1 MITIATIIFYTTTV
15 KKKSKLW
22 EERNVS
28 TTTYTNITL
37 HMIPDTNFYIQR
49 TTAQL
54 QARPRQYSK
63 LTEERKK
70 KKRIKPLNWPKR
82 KAAMNNQKLRPGK
95 LSPNYATV
103 WVAMGQ
109 REGTVFPFCSKFFF
123 ETFFV
128 HILMYVICC

>member
-1 MITIATIIFYTTTV
+1 
-15 KKKSKLW
+15 
-22 EERNVS
+22 
-28 TTTYTNITL
+28 
-37 HMIPDTNFYIQR
+37 MIPDTNFYIQR

-70 KKRIKPLNWPKR
+70 KRIKPLNGPKK

-103 WVAMGQ
+103 
-109 REGTVFPFCSKFFF
+109 
-123 ETFFV
+123 
-128 HILMYVICC
+128 